1 MDTFVVIPNFPD
13 YYINRNGDVLSRRYP
28 KERILKPK
36 MEKNGYYRICLVKN
50 KIRKYM
56 LVHRLL
62 ALTFI
67 SNDNNLPCVD
77 HIDRCKT
84 NNSLSNLR
92 WVTHMTNSQNQTRHK
107 DNKIGHKNI
116 RLDVD
121 KRRRN
126 NNEYYRFTIERN
138 KKTHTKMFKTL
149 EETIKYRDEYIT
161 ALGEE
166 VID

>member
-84 NNSLSNLR
+84 NNSISNLR
-92 WVTHMTNSQNQTRHK
+92 WVTHITNSQNVTRHK
-107 DNKIGHKNI
+107 DNKTGHKNI
-116 RLDVD
+116 CFTVD
-121 KRRRN
+121 KRNGNERYKVQIIRN
-126 NNEYYRFTIERN
+126 G
-138 KKTHTKMFKTL
+138 KQHQKLCKTL
-149 EETIKYRDEYIT
+149 EETIKYRNEYLKN
-161 ALGEE
+161 LGEE
-166 VID
+166 IID

>member
-1 MDTFVVIPNFPD
+1 MDTFHPISNFD
-13 YYINRNGDVLSRRYP
+13 GYFINKNGSVLSKKQR

-36 MEKNGYYRICLVKN
+36 MDRGYYRVCLMKD
-50 KIRKYM
+50 KKKKYISI
-56 LVHRLL
+56 HRLL

-138 KKTHTKMFKTL
+138 GKTHRKSFKTL
-149 EETIKYRDEYIT
+149 EEAIKYRNEYIT